1 LNRPPALSP
10 LYPPQDWCGEA
21 TSPDPDDH
29 IDCTAGNFGLAN
41 SGYVYLTIHAIAAA
55 FQYPESRLTGR
66 ITVSTIPPT
75 LTYIKPA
82 QLNALRD
89 IYNTMCKPTQD
100 QLPIWN
106 LLILGA
112 SSINRH
118 WTRARYQAGAYSRR
132 KPTPGFLYL
141 ASYNTT
147 GREEDTD
154 VIPYCDWLFT
164 TRLDSNP
171 ADRSMVLATPP
182 GLAGNGNC
190 ERIDYVLCNE
200 DGDVIEIDLDS
211 LGLTGTLP
219 ASFVAFDKLKNL
231 YLRENTIS
239 GTLPPSI
246 FASSELQRVFLSKNC
261 FTGPVPC
268 PMHSN
273 PALTMISLERNQFT
287 GTLPDCLFTDAPYL
301 QTLDLSYLDLDTT
314 IPDAIQEATELTS
327 LTLRHAGIVGNLPQ
341 AMKCNDKL
349 MRVSL
354 ERNKLSGT
362 VPSDVVGGMAAL
374 YELGLSFNDFSGP
387 IPTIPNTSSGF
398 RHLYLDHNR
407 FSGQF
412 QTQLEGWTAN
422 LDASTS
428 SRLYLDHNDL
438 SGPLPSYLYE
448 LMTDAHGITQIQINE
463 NHFLCD
469 QQRGDWPAWVFRRG
483 TEEFGVCTPLAM
495 VTSATVP
502 NPGSIVVTGTN
513 FVPST
518 ELQCKLI
525 NSVTSVATFVNAAY
539 RSPTEVEC
547 LAGTA
552 AVPTLTYVVQVANWG
567 TDFYSPALAGSAYV
581 MRTVVIPADPART
594 VTTSFVASG
603 DVSSYTAARQA
614 AMRAAFA
621 VEAGVPSDSVIIS
634 VSAASVNINVEI
646 VYPTPVAAA
655 AAAVALTAPGGT
667 FQSAE
672 SLQAMLA
679 TAGVPVT
686 VTVITAAPQVVAQ
699 NLSRGDVQ
707 EVSVGSII
715 AIVVALVAACVM
727 CLSCS
732 ALIQRERAGK
742 PIFQPVGGHVA
753 AIKPP
758 MDMSSSTTIKSPSDM
773 SSSTAESHHHGEVN
787 LQGYM

>member
-1 LNRPPALSP
+1 MPAT
-10 LYPPQDWCGEA
+10 A
-21 TSPDPDDH
+21 RVN
-29 IDCTAGNFGLAN
+29 CTAGNFGLAN
-41 SGYVYLTIHAIAAA
+41 SGYVYLTIHAIASE
-55 FQYPESRLTGR
+55 FKFPESRLTGR

-106 LLILGA
+106 LNAIP

-118 WTRARYQAGAYSRR
+118 WRRSEYQAGAYSHR

-141 ASYNTT
+141 ASYNST

-154 VIPYCDWLFT
+154 EVPYCDWLFT
-164 TRLDSNP
+164 TRLDSVP
-171 ADRSMVLATPP
+171 ADRTVVLDTPP
-182 GLAGNGNC
+182 GLAGAGNC
-190 ERIDYVLCNE
+190 ERIDYVLC
-200 DGDVIEIDLDS
+200 DAAGDVIEIDLDS

-231 YLRENTIS
+231 YLRENKIT
-239 GTLPPSI
+239 GTLPSSI
-246 FASSELQRVFLSKNC
+246 FASPFLERVFLGKN
-261 FTGPVPC
+261 FITGPIPC
-268 PMHSN
+268 PMHRET
-273 PALTMISLERNQFT
+273 ALTMISLERNLFT

-301 QTLDLSYLDLDTT
+301 QNLDLSYLDLDTT
-314 IPDAIQEATELTS
+314 IPSTIEEATQLTS
-327 LTLRHAGIVGNLPQ
+327 LTMRHAGLGGNLPQ
-341 AMKCNDKL
+341 SMRCNEKL
-349 MRVSL
+349 MWVSL
-354 ERNKLSGT
+354 ERNKMSGT
-362 VPSDVVGGMAAL
+362 VPSDVVGGMGAL
-374 YELGLSFNDFSGP
+374 YELGLSYNDFSGP
-387 IPTIPNTSSGF
+387 IPTIPNTSSAF

-448 LMTDAHGITQIQINE
+448 LMTDAHGIKQIQINE

-513 FVPST
+513 FLPST
-518 ELQCKLI
+518 ELQCKII
-525 NSVTSVATFVNAAY
+525 NSVTSVETIINAGY

-552 AVPTLTYVVQVANWG
+552 AVPTLTYVVQVANYG
-567 TDFYSPALAGSAYV
+567 TDFYSPTLAGSAYV

-594 VTTSFVASG
+594 LTTSFVASG

-614 AMRAAFA
+614 VMRAAFA
-621 VEAGVPSDSVIIS
+621 AQAGVPVDCVIIS
-634 VSAASVNINVEI
+634 VTAASVNIAVEI
-646 VYPTPVAAA
+646 VYPTPVAAVS
-655 AAAVALTAPGGT
+655 AAVGLTAPGGL
-667 FQSAE
+667 FQSAA
-672 SLQAMLA
+672 SLEQVLQI
-679 TAGVPVT
+679 AGVPVT
-686 VTVITAAPQVVAQ
+686 VTEITAAPQVIAQ
-699 NLSRGDVQ
+699 NLSLGEIK
-707 EVSVGSII
+707 EVLSVGAVI
-715 AIVVALVAACVM
+715 AIVVAVVAACFM
-727 CLSCS
+727 CICCS
-732 ALIQRERAGK
+732 HLIQRERAGK
-742 PIFQPVGGHVA
+742 PVFKPVGGSVGA
-753 AIKPP
+753 VTLPSATTL
-758 MDMSSSTTIKSPSDM
+758 SSSSAAAFRVHK
-773 SSSTAESHHHGEVN
+773 V
-787 LQGYM
+787 